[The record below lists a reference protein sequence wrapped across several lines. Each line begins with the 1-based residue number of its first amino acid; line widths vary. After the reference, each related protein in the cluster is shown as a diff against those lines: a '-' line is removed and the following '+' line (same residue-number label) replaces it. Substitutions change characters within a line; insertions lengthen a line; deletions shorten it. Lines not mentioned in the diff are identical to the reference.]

1 MAAQPTSSSP
11 TAPRAGIRGQARL
24 LCGAAGFPNRFAIHG
39 WWRPNLFG
47 LQILFSHRALREYI
61 GEEAFRYAKR
71 CGLCRL
77 PFDIFETMED
87 ICLPRRFREAEFPT
101 LSKHVL
107 TSGVSPHGCGE
118 ELLTFTD
125 DLSVCV
131 CVCALTWPLSGCTR
145 LGSVCCV

>member
-1 MAAQPTSSSP
+1 M
-11 TAPRAGIRGQARL
+11 
-24 LCGAAGFPNRFAIHG
+24 
-39 WWRPNLFG
+39 
-47 LQILFSHRALREYI
+47 QILFSHRALREYI

-125 DLSVCV
+125 DLSLCV
-131 CVCALTWPLSGCTR
+131 CIDMAPFWMHPVWK
-145 LGSVCCV
+145 CVLCVKYYQL